1 MALLAVREAQ
11 LRAKQV
17 QLDDATRVLEG
28 LETDLRDLIE
38 QQSVWKQKILYKIML
53 ASVRQNVVRQRRLF
67 QRLERINRVLF

>member
-53 ASVRQNVVRQRRLF
+53 ASVRQNVVRQR
-67 QRLERINRVLF
+67 

>member
-67 QRLERINRVLF
+67 QRLERINRVPF